1 MSGEHESAHG
11 AATSSLHELVQR
23 AWAIVS
29 QGVPSGAE
37 PLMSLLQKQAI
48 CSVFPD
54 NPQADTHLT
63 PSPGGLT
70 FSLFPGTTEASPGLV
85 PESGAGAR

>member
-48 CSVFPD
+48 CSVFP
-54 NPQADTHLT
+54 
-63 PSPGGLT
+63 SPLQSLHHVCVLVH
-70 FSLFPGTTEASPGLV
+70 FSKK
-85 PESGAGAR
+85 